1 VGLEVV
7 SRDSIARNKSQQFAY
22 IFNNFYIEISRVV
35 TKSFYGDLHLFLV
48 LIAIACNSISQAMN
62 DPANRNKYVSVLTPI
77 EEDYI
82 FIKLLPLSDIVG
94 LPRTTVRRK
103 VEKLVEL
110 GYIEHR
116 RGAGYRI
123 VKRKMAETPVINQIL
138 STQYELISRLVSQM
152 KQREMLPSGGLR

>member
-1 VGLEVV
+1 VFGQEN
-7 SRDSIARNKSQQFAY
+7 IARNKSQQFAFL
-22 IFNNFYIEISRVV
+22 FNNFYIEISRVV
-35 TKSFYGDLHLFLV
+35 TRLFYGDLHLFLV

-62 DPANRNKYVSVLTPI
+62 DPMNRNKYVSVQTPI
-77 EEDYI
+77 EEDYLY
-82 FIKLLPLSDIVG
+82 IKLLPLSDIVG

-103 VEKLVEL
+103 VERLIEL

-123 VKRKMAETPVINQIL
+123 LKRKMAETPVINQIL

-152 KQREMLPSGGLR
+152 KQREMLASGDSR